1 MTWAEK
7 AVLWV
12 AGLIAL
18 SAAALFVILMIGT
31 GMMGAVGMGS
41 DAVKYTLYVI
51 GTVAVPLW
59 IVLRLIYFL
68 QQRQRPHPDDRPK
81 SASQN
86 PSQASSLRPRR

>member
-7 AVLWV
+7 TVLWV

-68 QQRQRPHPDDRPK
+68 QQSRRPRPGNRSK
-81 SASQN
+81 GASQN
-86 PSQASSLRPRR
+86 PTQASSLRPRR